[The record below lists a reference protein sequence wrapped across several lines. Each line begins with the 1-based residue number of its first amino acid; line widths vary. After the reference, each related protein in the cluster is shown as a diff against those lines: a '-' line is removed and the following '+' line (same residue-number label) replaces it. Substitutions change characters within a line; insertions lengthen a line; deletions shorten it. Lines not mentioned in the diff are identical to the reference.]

1 MANNMTDYLEKK
13 LLDHTLNV
21 ASYTFPTLHLAL
33 FTADPTETGVL
44 TNEVANAGAY
54 ARQALNA
61 KFTAAGS
68 ETSANTAEI
77 AFPQASA
84 SWGTVTHIGIIDS
97 ATHGAG
103 NMIYHGILDA
113 SRLVDTG
120 TTFKIPIGDLSLTL
134 A

>member
-1 MANNMTDYLEKK
+1 MANNMTNYLEKK

-21 ASYTFPTLHLAL
+21 ASYAFPTLHLAL
-33 FTADPTETGVL
+33 FTADPTETGDL

-54 ARQALNA
+54 ARQALVS
-61 KFTAAGS
+61 KFSAATT
-68 ETSANTAEI
+68 ETSATTAEI
-77 AFPQASA
+77 AFPQATA

-97 ATHGAG
+97 STYGLG
-103 NMIYHGILDA
+103 NMIYYGPLDA
-113 SRLVDTG
+113 PRLVDLG

>member
-21 ASYTFPTLHLAL
+21 ASFTFPTLHLAL
-33 FTADPTETGVL
+33 FTADPTEAGVL

-54 ARQALNA
+54 ARVALAA
-61 KFTAAGS
+61 KFTAAAS

-77 AFPQASA
+77 AFTQATA
-84 SWGTVTHIGIIDS
+84 SWGTVTHIGIMDGS
-97 ATHGAG
+97 VHGAG
-103 NMIYHGILDA
+103 NMIYWGLLDA
-113 SRLVDTG
+113 SRLVDNG